1 MSINNTFTTF
11 LSAYQGKFC
20 QFFSKIMPK
29 KCTEAN
35 IDWSIIA
42 DYLPLA
48 VFLIDENGNA
58 IRSNKTV
65 GEWTSQNSEQTKNR
79 NIHDIMH
86 PDCKDRNCYLKNL
99 SSSLIND
106 LKSEKFIQLEK
117 EDVILN
123 KYFTILVYPADVYL
137 PQDGI
142 KISAVFIMY
151 DMTEEKETE
160 KRLIELY
167 KHLGMLNRQIDILS
181 KIDERKKIES
191 KKEII
196 KDILSSS
203 RELSHSN
210 ASLLY
215 ALDKNKNAF
224 NLLSMEGITAKQSFQ
239 IRKISCN
246 SSLAS
251 ELEENQ
257 RKIFGNCEE
266 YGIRRLNG
274 SKEMKFFLAVP
285 LIKEAGIEGLIIF
298 LYNKKRYFTDQ
309 ELFFY
314 KLFSTELYSTL
325 KHIKAI
331 E

>member
-1 MSINNTFTTF
+1 MSINNNFTIFT
-11 LSAYQGKFC
+11 SAYQGKFC
-20 QFFSKIMPK
+20 QFFSKILPK

-79 NIHDIMH
+79 NIHEIMH
-86 PDCKDRNCYLKNL
+86 PDCKDKNCYLKNL
-99 SSSLIND
+99 SSSLIDD

-117 EDVILN
+117 EDEILN
-123 KYFTILVYPADVYL
+123 KYFTILIYPADVYL
-137 PQDGI
+137 PQDDI

-151 DMTEEKETE
+151 DMTEEKETQE
-160 KRLIELY
+160 RLIELY

-181 KIDERKKIES
+181 KIDERKKIEG

-196 KDILSSS
+196 KNILSSS

-215 ALDKNKNAF
+215 ILDKNKNTF

-239 IRKISCN
+239 IREISFN
-246 SSLAS
+246 SRLVS

-266 YGIRRLNG
+266 YGIKRLNG

-285 LIKEAGIEGLIIF
+285 LIKEAGIEGLIMF

-309 ELFFY
+309 EFFFY

-325 KHIKAI
+325 KHIDIIK
-331 E
+331 